1 MKNIFIIS
9 RKIDETMELLLPALQ
24 NVIRETPSIS
34 KNGSIASI
42 LYDNMDLRIYIGNGN
57 KFKNEFPYM
66 NKITF
71 VIHTEIDKYEE
82 MNTDDV
88 IMVSE
93 ILRETSSKLSILF
106 NNVCPRNSSTFDVLH
121 DIERLYKMKVGD
133 DSDLPVF
140 KIIEDY
146 VNYIIK

>member
-34 KNGSIASI
+34 ENGSIASI

-71 VIHTEIDKYEE
+71 VIHTETDKYEE

-88 IMVSE
+88 IMISE

-106 NNVCPRNSSTFDVLH
+106 NNVCPCNGSTFDVLH

-140 KIIEDY
+140 KVIEDY

>member
-34 KNGSIASI
+34 SNGSIASI
-42 LYDNMDLRIYIGNGN
+42 LYDNMDFRIYIGNGN
-57 KFKNEFPYM
+57 KFKNEFTYM

-71 VIHTEIDKYEE
+71 VIYTETDKYEE

-88 IMVSE
+88 IMISE

-106 NNVCPRNSSTFDVLH
+106 NDRCPHNGSTFDILH

-140 KIIEDY
+140 KVIEDY

>member
-34 KNGSIASI
+34 ANGSITSI

-71 VIHTEIDKYEE
+71 VIHTETDKYEE

-88 IMVSE
+88 IMISE

-106 NNVCPRNSSTFDVLH
+106 NNVCPRNSSTFDVLY

>member
-34 KNGSIASI
+34 ANGSIASI
-42 LYDNMDLRIYIGNGN
+42 LYDNMDFRIYIGNGN

-71 VIHTEIDKYEE
+71 VIHTETDKYEE

-88 IMVSE
+88 IMISE

-106 NNVCPRNSSTFDVLH
+106 NNRCPRNSSTFDVLH
-121 DIERLYKMKVGD
+121 DIERLYKMKVGND
-133 DSDLPVF
+133 IDLPVF
-140 KIIEDY
+140 KVIEDY